1 MQRTDRP
8 AALEEQDW
16 RIKTPPI
23 PCVRIP
29 ARRTE
34 KGLWG
39 RALGIRPT
47 ILKPLVWFVFC
58 SGLFSTGKMNER

>member
-16 RIKTPPI
+16 RIKRPPV

-29 ARRTE
+29 SGE
-34 KGLWG
+34 

-47 ILKPLVWFVFC
+47 VLKPLVWFVFC
-58 SGLFSTGKMNER
+58 SGLFSTGEMNER